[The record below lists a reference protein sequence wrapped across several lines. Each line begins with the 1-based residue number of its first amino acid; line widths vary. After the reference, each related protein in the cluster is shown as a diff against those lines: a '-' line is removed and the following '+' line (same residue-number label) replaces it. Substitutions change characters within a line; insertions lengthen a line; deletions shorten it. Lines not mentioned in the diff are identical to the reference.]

1 MKLIALTREPGS
13 SVAEFPDARLF
24 PDSAITLPGKPLFLP
39 DFTPSWEAHL
49 LIGVRVSR
57 LGKDISPRFAS
68 RYYDAVSLLLRFVP
82 LPESVFPGAL
92 ASAFDGS
99 IQQGSWM
106 LLERTLDEPL
116 EVKCGDISLSISPE
130 DLALD
135 RALSAIS
142 HYLTIRNGDIICP
155 ATLPVRLPVAVG
167 DNITGFIPTLSSDSC
182 LSARIK

>member
-68 RYYDAVSLLLRFVP
+68 RYYDAVALLLRFVP
-82 LPESVFPGAL
+82 LPESIFSGAL

-99 IQQGSWM
+99 IQQGSW
-106 LLERTLDEPL
+106 LTIDKPIEGPIDVR
-116 EVKCGDISLSISPE
+116 CGDMSLTISPE

-135 RALSAIS
+135 RALSAVS

-155 ATLPVRLPVAVG
+155 ATLPVRLPVSVG
-167 DNITGFIPTLSSDSC
+167 DNVTGSIPTLSADTC